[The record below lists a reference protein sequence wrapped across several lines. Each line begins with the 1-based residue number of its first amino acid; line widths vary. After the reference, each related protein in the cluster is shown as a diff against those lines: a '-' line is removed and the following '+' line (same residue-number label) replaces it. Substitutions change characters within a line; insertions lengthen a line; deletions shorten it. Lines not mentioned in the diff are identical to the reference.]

1 MYYKNVWSELTEK
14 LKIRNTPGNSI
25 YICTNKQKQ
34 TTNKQIPITKI
45 IHWKYNT
52 GGQKKILKAIYPIY

>member
-14 LKIRNTPGNSI
+14 LKIRNTPGNRVYTYVQI
-25 YICTNKQKQ
+25 NRNKQQTNK
-34 TTNKQIPITKI
+34 IPITKI

-52 GGQKKILKAIYPIY
+52 GGQKKIFK